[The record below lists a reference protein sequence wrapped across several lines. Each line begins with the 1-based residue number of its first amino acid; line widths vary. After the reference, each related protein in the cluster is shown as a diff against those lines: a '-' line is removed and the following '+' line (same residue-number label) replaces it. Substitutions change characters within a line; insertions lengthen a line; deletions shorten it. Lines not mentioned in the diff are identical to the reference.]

1 MYNTLLRAKQKRRDQ
16 LSITADILEIAR
28 DGALKTQIM
37 YRAGLSYPQLNDYL
51 IFLIDNNLITQSN
64 VNGKEGFRITL
75 KGRNF
80 LKRHRDLTK
89 MLKAKDWRKTT
100 LNQPAAPLKSQGQLA

>member
-1 MYNTLLRAKQKRRDQ
+1 MYNTLLRANQKRRDQ
-16 LSITADILEIAR
+16 LSIAANILEIAR

-51 IFLIDNNLITQSN
+51 LFLIDNNLLTQSN
-64 VNGKEGFRITL
+64 INGKDVYRITL

-80 LKRHRDLTK
+80 LKRHHELTK
-89 MLKAKDWRKTT
+89 MLKAKDWRKTA
-100 LNQPAAPLKSQGQLA
+100 LHQPAASLKSQGQLA